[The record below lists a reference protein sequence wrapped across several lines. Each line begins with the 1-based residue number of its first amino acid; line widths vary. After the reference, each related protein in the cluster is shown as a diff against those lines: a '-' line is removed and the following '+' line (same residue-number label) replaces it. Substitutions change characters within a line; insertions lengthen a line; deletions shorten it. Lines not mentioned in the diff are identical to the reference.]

1 MVNLLST
8 YFVNGKNNFLQ
19 KFSRFPCNDKLF
31 VGGDNEYL
39 YPAALC
45 RYVAYAAV
53 VFGNVFDLVE
63 LYAEEFKTLAN
74 AFAHLGSVFA
84 YARRENYAVKSANR
98 CVVRASAT
106 VGLVVEHI

>member
-19 KFSRFPCNDKLF
+19 KFSRFPCDDKLF

-53 VFGNVFDLVE
+53 VFGHVFGLVE
-63 LYAEEFKTLAN
+63 L
-74 AFAHLGSVFA
+74 
-84 YARRENYAVKSANR
+84 
-98 CVVRASAT
+98 
-106 VGLVVEHI
+106 